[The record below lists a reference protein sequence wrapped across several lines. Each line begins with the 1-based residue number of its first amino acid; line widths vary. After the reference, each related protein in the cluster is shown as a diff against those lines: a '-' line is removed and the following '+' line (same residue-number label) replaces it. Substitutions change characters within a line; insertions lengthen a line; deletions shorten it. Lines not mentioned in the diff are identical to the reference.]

1 MDRVRDHFAYFYHH
15 RRAPLTEPETQTDQE
30 DDQASVTSLTEM
42 KARRGWIFSVIYLAL
57 ILLLIL
63 FLAKVEINKDNR
75 DVLVGI
81 LGVLTGSISAMIAV
95 ASGRDPAEIEE
106 LKDRLSAQEADRSA
120 LIARLRDAQIS
131 LQLKN
136 DQLSQLQTLM
146 IQELARFRD
155 LQTLTEDQVE
165 LDQKV
170 ETWLPD
176 QNRES

>member
-1 MDRVRDHFAYFYHH
+1 
-15 RRAPLTEPETQTDQE
+15 
-30 DDQASVTSLTEM
+30 
-42 KARRGWIFSVIYLAL
+42 
-57 ILLLIL
+57 
-63 FLAKVEINKDNR
+63 
-75 DVLVGI
+75 
-81 LGVLTGSISAMIAV
+81 MIAV

-155 LQTLTEDQVE
+155 LQTLTEDQVK
-165 LDQKV
+165 LNQKV

-176 QNRES
+176 QD

>member
-1 MDRVRDHFAYFYHH
+1 M
-15 RRAPLTEPETQTDQE
+15 TEPETQQDPDE
-30 DDQASVTSLTEM
+30 DQAPASLTEI
-42 KARRGWIFSVIYLAL
+42 KARRGWLFSVIYLAL
-57 ILLLIL
+57 ILLLII

-95 ASGRDPAEIEE
+95 ASGRDTAEIEE

-155 LQTLTEDQVE
+155 LKTLTEDQVE

-176 QNRES
+176 QD

>member
-1 MDRVRDHFAYFYHH
+1 
-15 RRAPLTEPETQTDQE
+15 
-30 DDQASVTSLTEM
+30 
-42 KARRGWIFSVIYLAL
+42 
-57 ILLLIL
+57 
-63 FLAKVEINKDNR
+63 
-75 DVLVGI
+75 
-81 LGVLTGSISAMIAV
+81 MIAV

-165 LDQKV
+165 LDEKV

-176 QNRES
+176 QD

>member
-1 MDRVRDHFAYFYHH
+1 M
-15 RRAPLTEPETQTDQE
+15 TEPETQQDLE
-30 DDQASVTSLTEM
+30 EDQAPPSLTEM
-42 KARRGWIFSVIYLAL
+42 KARRGWLFSVIYLAL

-63 FLAKVEINKDNR
+63 FLAKVQINKDNR

-106 LKDRLSAQEADRSA
+106 LKDRLSSQEADRSA

-136 DQLSQLQTLM
+136 DQLAQLQTLM

-155 LQTLTEDQVE
+155 LQTLTEDQVQ
-165 LDQKV
+165 LDEKV

-176 QNRES
+176 QKRES

>member
-1 MDRVRDHFAYFYHH
+1 MTSETETEIQTDTDTEPKTEAKTP
-15 RRAPLTEPETQTDQE
+15 AQSASASLTLTE
-30 DDQASVTSLTEM
+30 L
-42 KARRGWIFSVIYLAL
+42 KARRGWLFSVIYLIL

-63 FLAKVEINKDNR
+63 FLSFVEIVPKNR

-106 LKDRLSAQEADRSA
+106 LKEQLSRAEADRAA

-146 IQELARFRD
+146 IAELAQLRAH
-155 LQTLTEDQVE
+155 QIHESEVE
-165 LDQKV
+165 LNRHVK
-170 ETWLPD
+170 EWLPE
-176 QNRES
+176 QG

>member
-1 MDRVRDHFAYFYHH
+1 M
-15 RRAPLTEPETQTDQE
+15 TEPETQTDQE